1 MHDRSAMTLFGLL
14 NVNKPAGATSR
25 DVVNQIQRLVKP
37 TKVGHAGTLDPLARG
52 VLVIGLGQ
60 ATRLVEYVQQMPKH
74 YRATFLLGRT
84 SPTED
89 IEGEVTMLAD
99 AAPPRREDLEQSAL
113 TLTGEIMQRPPAYSA
128 LKVAGR
134 RAYALARAGE
144 TVELA
149 PRAVR
154 IDRMNI
160 VRYEYPELCLEVVCG
175 SGTYIRSLGR
185 DLAEAVGSGAV
196 MSQLERTAIGRFTID
211 TAVDPKSLTR
221 ENLAAHLLPAAWA
234 VQGLMSEQVVSTA
247 DAARLANGLPIAIAE
262 VPSDVCAAVD
272 GEGRLLAILT
282 RQDGDQFTPL
292 KYLPQL

>member
-1 MHDRSAMTLFGLL
+1 MTLFGLL

-60 ATRLVEYVQQMPKH
+60 ATRLVEYVQQLPKH
-74 YRATFLLGRT
+74 YRANFLLGRT
-84 SPTED
+84 STTED
-89 IEGEVTMLAD
+89 IEGEVTMLPE
-99 AAPPRREDLEQSAL
+99 AAPPPREQIEQAALAL
-113 TLTGEIMQRPPAYSA
+113 TGKIMQRPPAFSA

-154 IDRMNI
+154 IDRIAI

-196 MSQLERTAIGRFTID
+196 MSQLERVAIGGFTID
-211 TAVDPKSLTR
+211 TAIDPQSLTR
-221 ENLAAHLLPAAWA
+221 EGLAAHLLPASWA
-234 VQGLMSEQVVSTA
+234 VQGLMSEHVVSTA

-262 VPSDVCAAVD
+262 VPSDTCAAVD
-272 GEGRLLAILT
+272 GDGRLLAILT
-282 RQDGDQFTPL
+282 RKDGPQFTPL